1 VAAVLWVKAQRSHFL
16 QMLASPPGSP
26 ENRRCRRH
34 FRKAFGRHAPGKDLK
49 TAPRNIICGVLTA
62 LTTTRALEY
71 PVSLSTGP
79 ITSPFTGVTGFRPS
93 SKVVRDFWKEF
104 GVGKPSHS
112 KDLDRASW
120 KKFHISTKSGPN
132 GPALWSALAD
142 LGCLPGTLRASIRQV
157 GGEELHRKMEL
168 NLRHYHRFVDYFP
181 CQGRLFRRLVA
192 IPDMEKSRTIAI
204 MDYWS
209 QTALKPLHQYLFGI
223 LRRIPQ
229 DVTFDQSRFLEIV
242 RGWGE
247 VKYHSIDLTNATD
260 RFPVSY
266 IGDVLGGAFTKEY
279 VSAWTDI
286 MVGYPF
292 VVSTKRVGTGS
303 EAIISASRRKDDIT
317 KLEMGEFLSHLAIE
331 QS

>member
-1 VAAVLWVKAQRSHFL
+1 
-16 QMLASPPGSP
+16 MLASPPGSP
-26 ENRRCRRH
+26 ENRRCRPH

-49 TAPRNIICGVLTA
+49 NSPRNIFCCVLTA

-71 PVSLSTGP
+71 PVSLSTDP

-132 GPALWSALAD
+132 GSALWSALAD
-142 LGCLPGTLRASIRQV
+142 LGCLLGTLRASTRQV

-229 DVTFDQSRFLEIV
+229 DVTFDQSRF
-242 RGWGE
+242 RGR
-247 VKYHSIDLTNATD
+247 
-260 RFPVSY
+260 RFLLSLSP
-266 IGDVLGGAFTKEY
+266 
-279 VSAWTDI
+279 
-286 MVGYPF
+286 
-292 VVSTKRVGTGS
+292 
-303 EAIISASRRKDDIT
+303 
-317 KLEMGEFLSHLAIE
+317 LSHLPTKVFLL
-331 QS
+331 